1 MASREESLDE
11 LLKDYKTPED
21 LLGKNGIVKQLT
33 KALIERALQA
43 ELTDHLGYDKHAA
56 AGRDSG
62 NARNGTSAKTLKTD
76 QGDLP
81 LDIPR
86 DRQSDS
92 DPQLVPKGQ
101 RRSGVLDEKIISLY
115 ARGLTVSEI
124 QGHLEE
130 LYGTEVS
137 KGLISTVT
145 NAVWDEVTAWQN
157 RPLDSVYP
165 IVYFDALQVKIRA
178 ESTLTN
184 QAVYLALGVNVA
196 GEKELLGL
204 WIAQTEGAKCWLGI
218 LNELKNRGV
227 DDLFIA
233 CVDGLSG
240 FPEAVEA
247 AFPQTQIQ
255 LCIVHMVRNSLR
267 YVPWKQRK
275 AVAADLKKIHQAA
288 SAKEAETQ
296 LDAFEKAWDAAYP
309 TISKSWRQHWAHLT
323 PFFAFPPDIRRVIY
337 TTNAIESLNST
348 LRKIIKTRRMVPS
361 EEATIKL
368 LYLALNN
375 IAKKWTRP
383 IKDWRKALNQ
393 FAILFEGRLPTR

>member
-1 MASREESLDE
+1 MASREEVLDE
-11 LLKDYKTPED
+11 LLKDDKTPED

-218 LNELKNRGV
+218 LSELKNRGV

-361 EEATIKL
+361 EEAAIKL